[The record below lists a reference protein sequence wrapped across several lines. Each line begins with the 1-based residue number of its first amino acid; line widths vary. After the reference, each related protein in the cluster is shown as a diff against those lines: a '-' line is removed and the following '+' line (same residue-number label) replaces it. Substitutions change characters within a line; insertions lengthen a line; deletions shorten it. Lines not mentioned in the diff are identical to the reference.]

1 MHAEFQERGVT
12 YEVKHYVKR
21 IPEICTRI
29 KEVAKDI
36 NPVSIEQTV
45 MHCVQTLMLDD
56 LEIINWVKFIERF
69 ELEANSLGACL
80 LFIGMATKL
89 LMNNLR

>member
-1 MHAEFQERGVT
+1 MHAEYQERGVT

-36 NPVSIEQTV
+36 NPVSIEHTV
-45 MHCVQTLMLDD
+45 MHSV
-56 LEIINWVKFIERF
+56 
-69 ELEANSLGACL
+69 
-80 LFIGMATKL
+80 
-89 LMNNLR
+89 